1 MEPGSLQDGHMAP
14 STLQNPSPYSK
25 SRPVDSSVRICVH
38 LSQVPW
44 RCECQEGT
52 HCSPTQSSGRGTE
65 LSLHLL
71 IRDRKAELH
80 EEVQPGNEL
89 MQTARSRPSIEKMVW
104 RVPRLRFLKAAGTCC
119 QCTRVFSVG

>member
-1 MEPGSLQDGHMAP
+1 MLPNPELGAWHRTV
-14 STLQNPSPYSK
+14 STFAHK
-25 SRPVDSSVRICVH
+25 
-38 LSQVPW
+38 
-44 RCECQEGT
+44 
-52 HCSPTQSSGRGTE
+52 
-65 LSLHLL
+65 
-71 IRDRKAELH
+71 RDRKAELH